1 MKLPPKL
8 IVLLIAAVSA
18 PVITPLS
25 AIKIVVPDQYKDQI
39 EAINETERYEREQN
53 LQVEKKSANI
63 ELIVSD
69 DLDIVTDFLK
79 SEGLSKKE
87 INDYYRSQSI
97 DPHYAETDDLLK
109 GEAEEDQSPFV
120 NADEFLV
127 QSVIEATDTATEFE
141 LNLAA
146 GEGIISGQ
154 IIDKE
159 NGQPLSGVAIL
170 LEDTNIATVTDS
182 QGRYSI
188 GPAPAGEYTVSF
200 VKTGYIEANV
210 TDYAIVGGEVSV
222 FPFGLPPRPADMSDE
237 VYELQDFT
245 VTAEEANNIMLQLE
259 LTMNSDSILSVMS
272 SEDFSKFAASD
283 IGDAVK
289 RVSGVSVVGGK
300 YAVIRGLGDRY
311 VWTTMNGLPIA
322 SPDPDRLAVQ
332 LDLFPS
338 SLFESIA
345 VSKTFTPDQSATA
358 TGAIDL
364 KLKSLPDEF
373 FMNVST
379 SVGFHSIATGNDKF
393 LVNDRGGSM
402 DQFAMGAEDR
412 GLPDGA
418 KEFPEDLTK
427 PVNTLPFPITGTI
440 TQAEKDA
447 AVAEAVAITNSIGR
461 EFHNYGDAPGPDY
474 GVKFSFGNAH
484 DVNDRIRAGYF
495 GGLNY
500 SRKFRMVEEA
510 DYFRSATETSGTATL
525 SPENFVDPDVAIGY
539 RNQLR
544 TEATATSVLSWLV
557 GFGLEIGED
566 HQFSLSRLDLRQSEN
581 ENVRLVGDVYNEFP
595 FSSDSGV
602 PDSLDTEIA
611 ESLRYTERRLIS
623 DQVAGGHR
631 FDLPSYGVFDEL
643 EIEWAVG
650 RDTATQEEPGYV
662 QTRTIVLDN
671 GDLTLAQDST
681 AAGSASPSF
690 VIWREIEEE
699 RDNQRIDF
707 SFKETF
713 ADGFDT
719 KIKFGALTS
728 QGDRTVFDEYI
739 SLLGDDLSAA
749 GDTTVDASDDPDA
762 PLENFNEL
770 DAAGYAIAADV
781 SLETEQEGRY
791 FMVEQQLFEKF
802 RVIGG
807 YRHEKNSADVQVNG
821 ELQLRGAGSNNP
833 LKDLPTTGGY
843 EDDRWLPG
851 LTFIYQPT
859 DRMSLKLA
867 YSKTLA
873 LPSAREVS
881 PYASSVFS
889 GSDID
894 VGNPNLSPS
903 NVENF
908 DIGFSWF
915 NESGD
920 SFGVTLFHKVVDN
933 RIEKLNGIGADT
945 FKAELVDPD
954 PLDYNNYQ
962 ILTFSD
968 NLDAALYSWYN
979 NPNEATLTGIEVE
992 GRKSLGF
999 LHDSIRDF
1007 SLGGNFTYIEGEV
1020 DRFPIEIAA
1029 KTLAGR
1035 PIEETRALTN
1045 QPEYI
1050 ANADLTY
1057 DNPDWGLRVSL
1068 IAYHISEV
1076 LQGVSFV
1083 DSYDFYGN
1091 AYTSLDL
1098 TASKTIKENLKVSF
1112 SIKNITDS
1120 ERGTYY
1126 DIEGDDVDRDTY
1138 KVGQS
1143 MSLGINYEF

>member
-1 MKLPPKL
+1 MLLRVWVQVAQEAAIKNRPMNNKLL
-8 IVLLIAAVSA
+8 LRFLQAITMVLLINHCAN
-18 PVITPLS
+18 
-25 AIKIVVPDQYKDQI
+25 AIEIVVPDQYKDQV
-39 EAINETERYEREQN
+39 EAVKEAERAEREQE
-53 LQVEKKSANI
+53 LQGAN
-63 ELIVSD
+63 
-69 DLDIVTDFLK
+69 K
-79 SEGLSKKE
+79 
-87 INDYYRSQSI
+87 SI
-97 DPHYAETDDLLK
+97 DSGLTIDAGEGQMEDNSGAEVD
-109 GEAEEDQSPFV
+109 
-120 NADEFLV
+120 ADEFLI
-127 QSVIEATDTATEFE
+127 QSVVEATDAATEFE
-141 LNLAA
+141 GNLAPN
-146 GEGIISGQ
+146 EGLISGQ

-159 NGQPLSGVAIL
+159 SGEPLSGVAIL
-170 LEDTNIATVTDS
+170 IEGTDTATVTDS
-182 QGRYSI
+182 EGRYSI
-188 GPAPAGEYTVSF
+188 GPAPAGTYTVSF

-210 TDYAIVGGEVSV
+210 TDYTIAGGEVSV
-222 FPFGLPPRPADMSDE
+222 FPFALPPRPADMSDE

-259 LTMNSDSILSVMS
+259 LTMSSDSILSVMS

-322 SPDPDRLAVQ
+322 SPDPDKLAVQ

-412 GLPDGA
+412 GLPNGA
-418 KEFPEDLTK
+418 TEFPEDLNK
-427 PVNTLPFPITGTI
+427 PVNVLPFPIPGTI

-447 AVAEAVAITNSIGR
+447 AVAEAVAITDSIGR
-461 EFHNYGDAPGPDY
+461 QFHNYGDAPGPDY
-474 GVKFSFGNAH
+474 GLKFTFGNAH
-484 DVNDRIRAGYF
+484 DLNDRIRAGYF
-495 GGLNY
+495 GGVNY

-525 SPENFVDPDVAIGY
+525 SPENFVDPDVAIGF
-539 RNQLR
+539 RNQSR
-544 TEATATSVLSWLV
+544 TEATEISVLSWLV
-557 GFGLEIGED
+557 GFGLEIGKG

-581 ENVRLVGDVYNEFP
+581 ENVRLIGNVYNQFP
-595 FSSDSGV
+595 FSSDS
-602 PDSLDTEIA
+602 DFLDAEIA
-611 ESLRYTERRLIS
+611 ESLRYTERHLIS
-623 DQVAGGHR
+623 DQLAGDHR
-631 FDLPSYGVFDEL
+631 FDLPSDIVFDEL
-643 EIEWAVG
+643 EVEWAVG

-662 QTRTIVLDN
+662 QTSAIVLDN
-671 GDLTLAQDST
+671 GDLTLAQNST

-707 SFKETF
+707 SLKETF
-713 ADGFDT
+713 LDGFDM

-728 QGDRTVFDEYI
+728 QGDRMVLDEYI
-739 SLLGDDLSAA
+739 SLLGVNLSVPT
-749 GDTTVDASDDPDA
+749 DTTVAASDDPDA
-762 PLENFNEL
+762 PLKNFNEL
-770 DAAGYAIAADV
+770 DASGYAIAADI
-781 SLETEQEGRY
+781 SLETEQDGRY

-821 ELQLRGAGSNNP
+821 ELQLRGAGENNP
-833 LKDLPTTGGY
+833 LKDLPTSGGY
-843 EDDRWLPG
+843 NDDSWLPG

-881 PYASSVFS
+881 PYASSAFS

-894 VGNPNLSPS
+894 VGNPKLSPS

-908 DIGFSWF
+908 DVGFSWF

-920 SFGVTLFHKVVDN
+920 SFGVTLFHKVVDG

-945 FKAELVDPD
+945 FKDTIVDPD
-954 PLDYNNYQ
+954 PFDYSNYQ

-992 GRKSLGF
+992 ARKSLRF
-999 LHDSIRDF
+999 LHDSLSDF
-1007 SLGGNFTYIEGEV
+1007 SMGGNFTYIEGEV

-1035 PIEETRALTN
+1035 PIEESRALTN

-1050 ANADLTY
+1050 VNADVTY

-1068 IAYHISEV
+1068 IAYHISQV

-1083 DSYDFYGN
+1083 DSYDVFGK

-1098 TASKTIKENLKVSF
+1098 TASKEIKDNLKVSF
-1112 SIKNITDS
+1112 SIKNITNS

-1126 DIEGDDVDRDTY
+1126 DVEGDVVDRDTY
-1138 KVGQS
+1138 KVGRS
-1143 MSLGINYEF
+1143 MSLGITYEF

>member
-39 EAINETERYEREQN
+39 EAIKEAERYEREQN
-53 LQVEKKSANI
+53 LQVENKSANI
-63 ELIVSD
+63 ELTVSD

-109 GEAEEDQSPFV
+109 GEAEEDQSSFV

-127 QSVIEATDTATEFE
+127 QSVIEATDSATEFE

-159 NGQPLSGVAIL
+159 SGQPLSGVAIL

-182 QGRYSI
+182 EGRYSI

-210 TDYAIVGGEVSV
+210 TDYVIVGGEVSV

-322 SPDPDRLAVQ
+322 SPDPDKLAVQ

-393 LVNDRGGSM
+393 LVNDRGGPM
-402 DQFAMGAEDR
+402 DQFAMGAENR
-412 GLPDGA
+412 GLPDGGR
-418 KEFPEDLTK
+418 EFPEDLNL
-427 PVNTLPFPITGTI
+427 PVNVLPFPIPGTI

-447 AVAEAVAITNSIGR
+447 AVAEAVAITDLIGR
-461 EFHNYGDAPGPDY
+461 DFHNYGDAPGPDY
-474 GVKFSFGNAH
+474 GVKFSFGNAY

-495 GGLNY
+495 GGVNY

-510 DYFRSATETSGTATL
+510 DYFRSATDTSGTNKL
-525 SPENFVDPDVAIGY
+525 GPENFVDPDVAIGY

-557 GFGLEIGED
+557 GFGLEVGED

-581 ENVRLVGDVYNEFP
+581 ENARLIGDVYNEFP
-595 FSSDSGV
+595 FSSGS
-602 PDSLDTEIA
+602 DSLDTEIA
-611 ESLRYTERRLIS
+611 ETLRYTERRLIS
-623 DQVAGGHR
+623 DQVAGAHR
-631 FDLPSYGVFDEL
+631 FDLPDEVFDEL

-707 SFKETF
+707 SFKDTF
-713 ADGFDT
+713 ADGFDA

-728 QGDRTVFDEYI
+728 RGDRKVFDEYI
-739 SLLGDDLSAA
+739 SLKGDDLSAA
-749 GDTTVDASDDPDA
+749 GDTTVDASDEPDA

-770 DAAGYAIAADV
+770 DAAGYTIAADV
-781 SLETEQEGRY
+781 SLETEQDGRY

-833 LKDLPTTGGY
+833 LKDLPTSGGY

-859 DRMSLKLA
+859 DRVSLKLA

-881 PYASSVFS
+881 PYASSAFS

-894 VGNPNLSPS
+894 VGNPDLSPS
-903 NVENF
+903 DVENF

-920 SFGVTLFHKVVDN
+920 SIGVTVFDKVVNN
-933 RIEKLNGIGADT
+933 RIEKLSGIGADT
-945 FKAELVDPD
+945 FKDVTDVEEDTID
-954 PLDYNNYQ
+954 PLNYSHYQ

-999 LHDSIRDF
+999 LHDLLRDF
-1007 SLGGNFTYIEGEV
+1007 SLGGNYTYIKGEV

-1029 KTLAGR
+1029 KSFAGR

-1050 ANADLTY
+1050 LNADLTY
-1057 DNPDWGLRVSL
+1057 DNSDWGLRVSL
-1068 IAYHISEV
+1068 IVYHISEA
-1076 LQGVSFV
+1076 LQGISFA
-1083 DSYDFYGN
+1083 DSYDVYTK
-1091 AYTSLDL
+1091 AYKSLDL

-1126 DIEGDDVDRDTY
+1126 DVEGDDVDRDAY

-1143 MSLGINYEF
+1143 VSLGINYEF

>member
-1 MKLPPKL
+1 MKTPFKL
-8 IVLLIAAVSA
+8 TALLIATASA
-18 PVITPLS
+18 LTVTPLS
-25 AIKIVVPDQYKDQI
+25 AIKIVVPDQYKDQV
-39 EAINETERYEREQN
+39 EAIKEAERSERKQELQGANE
-53 LQVEKKSANI
+53 SADSG
-63 ELIVSD
+63 LTV
-69 DLDIVTDFLK
+69 DL
-79 SEGLSKKE
+79 S
-87 INDYYRSQSI
+87 
-97 DPHYAETDDLLK
+97 K
-109 GEAEEDQSPFV
+109 GEAEDNQSPEDA
-120 NADEFLV
+120 ADEFLV
-127 QSVIEATDTATEFE
+127 QSVIEATDAATEFE

-159 NGQPLSGVAIL
+159 SGQPLSGVAIL

-182 QGRYSI
+182 EGRYSI

-237 VYELQDFT
+237 VYELQGFT
-245 VTAEEANNIMLQLE
+245 VAAEEANNIMLQLE

-322 SPDPDRLAVQ
+322 SPDPDKLAVQ

-338 SLFESIA
+338 SWFESIA

-418 KEFPEDLTK
+418 KEFPVDLPK
-427 PVNTLPFPITGTI
+427 PVNPDFLTNLGIINQGMITRA
-440 TQAEKDA
+440 QKDA
-447 AVAEAVAITNSIGR
+447 AVAEAVAKTDSIGR
-461 EFHNYGDAPGPDY
+461 DFHNYGDAPGPDY
-474 GVKFSFGNAH
+474 SAKFSFGNAH

-539 RNQLR
+539 RNQSR

-581 ENVRLVGDVYNEFP
+581 ENVRLIGDVYNEYP
-595 FSSDSGV
+595 FSKDSEDED

-611 ESLRYTERRLIS
+611 ETLRYTERRLIS
-623 DQVAGGHR
+623 DQVAGAHR
-631 FDLPSYGVFDEL
+631 FDLPSDGVFDEL

-671 GDLTLAQDST
+671 GDLELQQDAS
-681 AAGSASPSF
+681 AMGAASPSF

-707 SFKETF
+707 SFKETS

-728 QGDRTVFDEYI
+728 QGDRTVYDEYI
-739 SLLGDDLSAA
+739 SLLGDDLSDLGGNGA
-749 GDTTVDASDDPDA
+749 DTIVDASDNPDA

-833 LKDLPTTGGY
+833 LKDLPTTGGF
-843 EDDRWLPG
+843 EDDSWLPG

-881 PYASSVFS
+881 PYASSAFS

-903 NVENF
+903 DVENF

-999 LHDSIRDF
+999 LHDSLRDF

-1068 IAYHISEV
+1068 IAYRIS
-1076 LQGVSFV
+1076 
-1083 DSYDFYGN
+1083 
-1091 AYTSLDL
+1091 
-1098 TASKTIKENLKVSF
+1098 
-1112 SIKNITDS
+1112 
-1120 ERGTYY
+1120 
-1126 DIEGDDVDRDTY
+1126 
-1138 KVGQS
+1138 
-1143 MSLGINYEF
+1143 

>member
-1 MKLPPKL
+1 M
-8 IVLLIAAVSA
+8 LLIAAVSA

-39 EAINETERYEREQN
+39 EAIKEAERYEREQN
-53 LQVEKKSANI
+53 LQVENKSANI
-63 ELIVSD
+63 ELTVSN
-69 DLDIVTDFLK
+69 DLDIVADFLK

-109 GEAEEDQSPFV
+109 VEAEEDQSPFV

-127 QSVIEATDTATEFE
+127 QSVIEATDSATEFE

-159 NGQPLSGVAIL
+159 SGQPLSGVAIL

-182 QGRYSI
+182 EGRYSI

-210 TDYAIVGGEVSV
+210 TDYVIVGGEVSA

-322 SPDPDRLAVQ
+322 SPDPDKLAVQ

-393 LVNDRGGSM
+393 LVNDRGGPM
-402 DQFAMGAEDR
+402 DQFAMGAENR
-412 GLPDGA
+412 GLPDGGR
-418 KEFPEDLTK
+418 KFPEDLNL
-427 PVNTLPFPITGTI
+427 PVNVLPFPIPGTI

-447 AVAEAVAITNSIGR
+447 AVAEAVAITDLIGR
-461 EFHNYGDAPGPDY
+461 DFHNYGDAPGPDY
-474 GVKFSFGNAH
+474 GVKFSFGNAY

-495 GGLNY
+495 GGVNY

-510 DYFRSATETSGTATL
+510 DYFRSATDTSGTNTL
-525 SPENFVDPDVAIGY
+525 GPENFVDSDVAIGY

-557 GFGLEIGED
+557 GFGLEVGED

-581 ENVRLVGDVYNEFP
+581 ENARLIGDVYNQFP
-595 FSSDSGV
+595 FSSDS
-602 PDSLDTEIA
+602 DSLDTEIA
-611 ESLRYTERRLIS
+611 ETLRYTERRLIS
-623 DQVAGGHR
+623 DQAAGAHR
-631 FDLPSYGVFDEL
+631 FDLPDVVFDEL

-707 SFKETF
+707 SFKDTF

-719 KIKFGALTS
+719 KIKFGTLTS
-728 QGDRTVFDEYI
+728 RGDRKVFDEYI
-739 SLLGDDLSAA
+739 SLKGDDLSAS

-762 PLENFNEL
+762 PLKNFNEL
-770 DAAGYAIAADV
+770 DAAGYTIAADV
-781 SLETEQEGRY
+781 SLETEQDGRY

-833 LKDLPTTGGY
+833 LKDLPTSGGY

-859 DRMSLKLA
+859 DRVSLKLA

-881 PYASSVFS
+881 PYASSAFS

-894 VGNPNLSPS
+894 VGNPDLSPS
-903 NVENF
+903 DVENF

-915 NESGD
+915 NESSD

-933 RIEKLNGIGADT
+933 RIEKLSGIGADT
-945 FKAELVDPD
+945 FKDVTDIEEDTID
-954 PLDYNNYQ
+954 PLNYSHYQ

-999 LHDSIRDF
+999 LHDSLRDF
-1007 SLGGNFTYIEGEV
+1007 SLGGNYTYIKGEV

-1029 KTLAGR
+1029 KSFVGR

-1050 ANADLTY
+1050 FNADLTY

-1068 IAYHISEV
+1068 ISYHISEV
-1076 LQGVSFV
+1076 LQGVSFA
-1083 DSYDFYGN
+1083 DSYDVYGN
-1091 AYTSLDL
+1091 AYKSLDL

-1126 DIEGDDVDRDTY
+1126 DVEGDDVDRDAY

-1143 MSLGINYEF
+1143 VSLGINYEF

>member
-39 EAINETERYEREQN
+39 EAIKEAERYEREQN
-53 LQVEKKSANI
+53 LQVENKSANI
-63 ELIVSD
+63 ELTVSN
-69 DLDIVTDFLK
+69 DLDIVADFLK

-109 GEAEEDQSPFV
+109 VEAEEDQSPFV

-127 QSVIEATDTATEFE
+127 QSVIEATDSATEFE

-159 NGQPLSGVAIL
+159 SGQPLSGVAIL

-182 QGRYSI
+182 EGRYSI

-210 TDYAIVGGEVSV
+210 TDYVIVGGEVSA

-322 SPDPDRLAVQ
+322 SPDPDKLAVQ

-393 LVNDRGGSM
+393 LVNDRGGPM
-402 DQFAMGAEDR
+402 DQFAMGAENR
-412 GLPDGA
+412 GLPDGGR
-418 KEFPEDLTK
+418 KFPEDLNL
-427 PVNTLPFPITGTI
+427 PVNVLPFPIPGTI

-447 AVAEAVAITNSIGR
+447 AVAEAVAITDLIGR
-461 EFHNYGDAPGPDY
+461 DFHNYGDAPGPDY
-474 GVKFSFGNAH
+474 GVKFSFGNAY

-495 GGLNY
+495 GGVNY

-510 DYFRSATETSGTATL
+510 DYFRSATDTSGTNTL
-525 SPENFVDPDVAIGY
+525 GPENFVDSDVAIGY

-557 GFGLEIGED
+557 GFGLEVGED

-581 ENVRLVGDVYNEFP
+581 ENARLIGDVYNQFP
-595 FSSDSGV
+595 FSSDS
-602 PDSLDTEIA
+602 DSLDTEIA
-611 ESLRYTERRLIS
+611 ETLRYTERRLIS
-623 DQVAGGHR
+623 DQAAGAHR
-631 FDLPSYGVFDEL
+631 FDLPDVVFDEL

-707 SFKETF
+707 SFKDTF

-719 KIKFGALTS
+719 KIKFGTLTS
-728 QGDRTVFDEYI
+728 RGDRKVFDEYI
-739 SLLGDDLSAA
+739 SLKGDDLSAS

-762 PLENFNEL
+762 PLKNFNEL
-770 DAAGYAIAADV
+770 DAAGYTIAADV
-781 SLETEQEGRY
+781 SLETEQDGRY

-833 LKDLPTTGGY
+833 LKDLPTSGGY

-859 DRMSLKLA
+859 DRVSLKLA

-881 PYASSVFS
+881 PYASSAFS

-894 VGNPNLSPS
+894 VGNPDLSPS
-903 NVENF
+903 DVENF

-915 NESGD
+915 NESSD

-933 RIEKLNGIGADT
+933 RIEKLSGIGADT
-945 FKAELVDPD
+945 FKDVTDIEEDTID
-954 PLDYNNYQ
+954 PLNYSHYQ

-999 LHDSIRDF
+999 LHDSLRDF
-1007 SLGGNFTYIEGEV
+1007 SLGGNYTYIKGEV

-1029 KTLAGR
+1029 KSFVGR

-1050 ANADLTY
+1050 FNADLTY

-1068 IAYHISEV
+1068 ISYHISEV
-1076 LQGVSFV
+1076 LQGVSFA
-1083 DSYDFYGN
+1083 DSYDVYGN
-1091 AYTSLDL
+1091 AYKSLDL

-1126 DIEGDDVDRDTY
+1126 DVEGDDVDRDAY

-1143 MSLGINYEF
+1143 VSLGINYEF